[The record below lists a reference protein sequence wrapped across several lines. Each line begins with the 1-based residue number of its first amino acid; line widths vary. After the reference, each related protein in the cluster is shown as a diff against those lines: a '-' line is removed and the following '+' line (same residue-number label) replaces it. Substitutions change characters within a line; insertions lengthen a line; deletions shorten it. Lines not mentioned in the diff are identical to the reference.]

1 MCDKPETKADEALV
15 QVLRRDYVPDIKDE
29 VSELLKEALR
39 ARTPS
44 ESQKTSGPSTNSST
58 ATADQRRTVATFRS
72 PHYDVAKDIG
82 NQRANLFCNQL
93 LEDNKTYR
101 KMLMLSLR
109 RPRKPCTVKL
119 LEIYHV
125 TGEDLGPP
133 EIDVEIGGC
142 TIFRVPV
149 NSGSGVNIM
158 TEETAHSLGFHTFE
172 PTTRVLRLADQT
184 RRMPLEI
191 LRDIKTIIGGV
202 AFPLIYIILQ
212 PPMKRGYDVLIGRP
226 WLYGARVRCDWQRKR
241 LQFRDP
247 SNSST
252 VITVPWV
259 KIPHEGET
267 PSTSLGYTSAE
278 DNTSSDDEGWE
289 VGGRELREIQAFL
302 RQYEDVFAWRIE
314 EMKGIP
320 ARYEEHQIDLLD
332 DAIPIL
338 QGQYR
343 FNPKYSLLV
352 KEEIDKY
359 LSAGII
365 YPVLSSDSFAEV
377 SSAQAEGSAFGADA
391 SKDVAQDARGMRDR
405 RLRLTEND
413 LVILYAFDRTPS
425 ADPPLVERCALSERT
440 RLQWSAFG
448 GSGKDKEVGGRRVFA
463 ASAFGGRHLRR
474 NQD

>member
-1 MCDKPETKADEALV
+1 MARRRGDVRQGRETRSLKRSKENDKETRKHGRKSLGRKSKGEEKVSSKSDAKSSSTPSAIRKSPSAQPETKADEALV

-29 VSELLKEALR
+29 VSELLKEALC

-72 PHYDVAKDIG
+72 PHYDVVEDIG

-289 VGGRELREIQAFL
+289 V
-302 RQYEDVFAWRIE
+302 
-314 EMKGIP
+314 
-320 ARYEEHQIDLLD
+320 RY
-332 DAIPIL
+332 
-338 QGQYR
+338 
-343 FNPKYSLLV
+343 
-352 KEEIDKY
+352 
-359 LSAGII
+359 
-365 YPVLSSDSFAEV
+365 
-377 SSAQAEGSAFGADA
+377 
-391 SKDVAQDARGMRDR
+391 VA
-405 RLRLTEND
+405 
-413 LVILYAFDRTPS
+413 
-425 ADPPLVERCALSERT
+425 CC
-440 RLQWSAFG
+440 
-448 GSGKDKEVGGRRVFA
+448 
-463 ASAFGGRHLRR
+463 
-474 NQD
+474 